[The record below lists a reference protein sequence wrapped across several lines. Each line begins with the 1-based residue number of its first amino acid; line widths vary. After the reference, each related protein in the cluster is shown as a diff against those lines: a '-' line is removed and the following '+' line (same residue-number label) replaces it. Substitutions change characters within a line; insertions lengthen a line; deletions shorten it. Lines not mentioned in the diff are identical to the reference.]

1 MVTLKIFL
9 ASAFTAILI
18 ANGSSNV
25 SVTSDDLIN
34 NAKDYDKKEVV
45 YSGEV
50 IGDIMKR
57 GENTWINVSDG
68 TNAIGIWIT
77 TEEAKEIK
85 YAGKYSFTGDTV
97 KVTGMFNRACPEH
110 GGDLDIHASKIEV
123 VKQGHVDIKKINY
136 NFIIISVI
144 LLIVALILNIFILKK
159 KL

>member
-1 MVTLKIFL
+1 MVALKIFL
-9 ASAFTAILI
+9 ASAFTAIII
-18 ANGSSNV
+18 ANGSSAV

-57 GENTWINVSDG
+57 GENAWVNISDG

-77 TEEAKEIK
+77 TEETKEIK
-85 YAGKYSFTGDTV
+85 YTGKYSFTGDIV
-97 KVTGMFNRACPEH
+97 KVTGIFNRACSEH

-123 VKQGHVDIKKINY
+123 IKQGHFDLKKINY

-144 LLIVALILNIFILKK
+144 LLVIALILNIFILKK

>member
-1 MVTLKIFL
+1 MVALKIFL

-57 GENTWINVSDG
+57 GENVWVNISDG
-68 TNAIGIWIT
+68 INAIGVWMT
-77 TEEAKEIK
+77 SDEAKEIK
-85 YAGKYSFTGDTV
+85 YTGKYNFTGDTV
-97 KVTGMFNRACPEH
+97 KVNGIFNRACSEH

-123 VKQGHVDIKKINY
+123 IKQGFTATKKINY
-136 NFIIISVI
+136 IYIIISVI
-144 LLIVALILNIFILKK
+144 LLAVALFLNLFILKK